1 MKYFEVL
8 VEEVVSTD
16 PKTGKDK
23 KQKTAYLV
31 DAMSVTEAEARI
43 VKLYSGV
50 SVDYRVVG
58 AKESKIAEVVSQ

>member
-16 PKTGKDK
+16 PKSGKDK
-23 KQKTAYLV
+23 KQKTTYLV

-50 SVDYRVVG
+50 SVDYRVIG
-58 AKESKIAEVVSQ
+58 AKESKIAEVVTQ